1 MAQPNEDNDFPMMS
15 PLRKTGAEHLTTAGS
30 PLDATVSDFW
40 GWSRSDLI
48 DNLTRGVLAE
58 FIVAKALCISTDK
71 VRESWAPWDLTTPD
85 DVRVEVK
92 SASYIQSWSQM
103 MVSKIAFGT
112 PKTLAFDPRTAK
124 FEAKAIRQADVY
136 VFALLNHDVQATVN
150 PLEMDQWQFYVVPTS
165 ELDDRRRSQHSITLA
180 SIHGELKK
188 VPLKFGELRSAVQ
201 DAAAIERAS
210 SGVDSRARRS
220 MSPNVVWEL
229 DDGAA

>member
-1 MAQPNEDNDFPMMS
+1 MAQLSEDNGFPMMS
-15 PLRKTGAEHLTTAGS
+15 ALRKTGAEHLTTAGS

-103 MVSKIAFGT
+103 MVSKIAFRT
-112 PKTLAFDPRTAK
+112 PKTLAFDPRGAK
-124 FEAKAIRQADVY
+124 FEAKAKRQADVY
-136 VFALLNHDVQATVN
+136 VFAILNHDVQATVN

-165 ELDDRRRSQHSITLA
+165 ELDTRSQHSITLG

-188 VPLKFGELRSAVQ
+188 VPLAFGEVRSAVR
-201 DAAAIERAS
+201 DAAATERAS

-220 MSPNVVWEL
+220 TSPNVVREL